1 MVPRCLDHGR
11 KLTIVSTARPERT
24 VTADRCRANG
34 EPHGL
39 DPCRPYIY
47 LDFFIPPLW
56 PCDRSPFS
64 CIDAPSSGRSM
75 YSKRARLFAKNVR
88 NPISSRSDARV
99 VVFADS
105 RSSSSSFASRLGRL
119 DDTIAYTEVIN
130 FPVPR
135 ESKRI
140 TRDIL
145 RISSRKLMPEACG
158 ARQ

>member
-1 MVPRCLDHGR
+1 MAVNLLLSLLRGPNEPSPRTGAAPMGSPMGWTLVGLISTLISLFLHYGHVTDH
-11 KLTIVSTARPERT
+11 
-24 VTADRCRANG
+24 
-34 EPHGL
+34 
-39 DPCRPYIY
+39 
-47 LDFFIPPLW
+47 
-56 PCDRSPFS
+56 PFS

-75 YSKRARLFAKNVR
+75 YSKRARLFAENVR

-105 RSSSSSFASRLGRL
+105 RSTSSSFASRLGRL